1 MCGIVGYTGKEQ
13 AKPILLN
20 CLEKLEYRGYDSA
33 GIAILNHFS
42 IKYVKS
48 KGKIQTLKNKCKST
62 NLDGFCGIAH
72 TRWATHGKADTTNSH
87 PHFNESNTIAVV
99 HNGIIENYENLKKFL
114 TEKNYKFA
122 TQTDTEVIPHLID
135 YHYSGILLDAIFK
148 TAEMLEGS
156 YAVCVIH
163 QNNPDT
169 IIAFKKDSPLVAGI
183 KNDSCYIASDAS
195 AISTETKDIY
205 YMDDGEFA
213 VVNKGKITFY
223 NSQKSV
229 IKKELKHLDYADTSP
244 EKDDYAHFMLKEIYE
259 QPQAVKKTL
268 EGRIAKDKETEFD
281 NLTKEDL
288 KDIKKIHIVAC
299 GTAYHSSIVGKYAIE
314 QLSGIGTE
322 VDIASEFRYRNP
334 IINPQTLV
342 VAITQSGETADTIAA
357 IKLAKQKGAKTLA
370 ITNVK
375 GSTITREADFVF
387 LTKAGPEIAVASTKA
402 YLSQLTAMYI
412 LAIFL
417 AEFTTHSSSDYINKL
432 KKDISAIPSVIEE
445 TLLLDKQ
452 TQAIAKEIADKNHI
466 FYLGR
471 GLDYA
476 VALEGSLKLKETSY
490 IHSEAYAAGELK
502 HGPIALIDKEST
514 VVAINT
520 SVKLSKKTD
529 SNIKEVVS
537 RGANIIYLTPKT
549 FDSCYKNTIYIPT
562 TDDILYPL
570 IASVPLQLLAYH
582 TSVLKGCD
590 ADKPKNL
597 AKSVTVE

>member
-13 AKPILLN
+13 AKDILLE

-87 PHFNESNTIAVV
+87 PHFNSNKTIAVV
-99 HNGIIENYENLKKFL
+99 HNGIIENYETLKKLL
-114 TEKNYKFA
+114 TQNNYKFI
-122 TQTDTEVIPHLID
+122 TETDTEVIPHLID
-135 YHYSGILLDAIFK
+135 YHYKGDLLEAVFN
-148 TAEMLEGS
+148 TADMLEGS

-163 QNNPDT
+163 QNEPDK
-169 IIAFKKDSPLVAGI
+169 IIAFKKDSPLVAGT
-183 KNDSCYIASDAS
+183 KDNDCFIASDAS
-195 AISTETKDIY
+195 AISAKTKDIY
-205 YMDDGEFA
+205 YMEDGEFA
-213 VVNKGKITFY
+213 VINKGKITFY
-223 NSQKSV
+223 NSERNLIQKE
-229 IKKELKHLDYADTSP
+229 IKRIDYTDTSYT
-244 EKDDYAHFMLKEIYE
+244 KDGYAHYMLKEIYE
-259 QPQAVKKTL
+259 QPKAVKNTL
-268 EGRIAKDKETEFD
+268 DGRIIKNKETVFD
-281 NLTKEDL
+281 NLTGDHL
-288 KDIKKIHIVAC
+288 KDINKIYIAAC
-299 GTAYHSSIVGKYAIE
+299 GTAYHSALVGKYAIE
-314 QLSGIGTE
+314 QLSGICAE

-334 IINPQTLV
+334 IINNHTLM
-342 VAITQSGETADTIAA
+342 VAITQSGETADTLAA
-357 IKLAKQKGAKTLA
+357 IKLAKQKNAKTLA

-402 YLSQLTAMYI
+402 YLSQLTSLYI
-412 LAIFL
+412 FAIFL
-417 AEFTTHSSSDYINKL
+417 AEFTKHTPLCHIEKL
-432 KKDISAIPSVIEE
+432 KREILNIPSAIEE

-452 TQAIAKEIADKNHI
+452 TQKTAKEMAEKNNI

-490 IHSEAYAAGELK
+490 IYSEAYAAGELK
-502 HGPIALIDKEST
+502 HGPIALIDTDSL

-520 SVKLSKKTD
+520 NDKLIKKTD

-537 RGANIIYLTPKT
+537 RGANIIHITPKNYK
-549 FDSCYKNTIYIPT
+549 SCYKNTLYIPT
-562 TDDILYPL
+562 TDNILYPL
-570 IASVPLQLLAYH
+570 ISSVPLQLLAYH
-582 TSVLKGCD
+582 TAVLKGCD